1 MSNRILIDGRFI
13 GVGDSIARYV
23 LEMLDGIL
31 KIDDKNEY
39 TLLIRPVGR
48 PKLSAYPELL
58 KAKNLK
64 VVELDIP
71 HYSISEQTKLI
82 KYLNTEKFD
91 LVHFTQF
98 NHPVAYR
105 GKFVTTIHDLTLVG
119 HLHYFNLLKQLA
131 YNTVMKDA
139 AKRSAKVIAISQYT
153 KDDIIEFFHIKD
165 DQLRVIYHGIDH
177 TRFNNK
183 IENRVERVAKFKKD
197 NEIAGRYILYTGM
210 WKKHKNLK
218 RLFEAY
224 EQYLSGCHLESQR
237 KISGD
242 SSPFAKATEDRSV
255 PRNDKGELQL
265 VMVGAIDE
273 KEPEILAE
281 IDRINAKFDKKMIL
295 TVGPRYGDE
304 LVTAYAGALF
314 YVIPSLSE
322 GFGWPPLEAMA
333 CGVPVIASKESCIPE
348 ILGDAPIYFNPY
360 EVKEI
365 KDAIEKVAGDAD
377 LRAVLVKKGLE
388 QVKKYDWEKT
398 AKQTLEV
405 YEEALR

>member
-1 MSNRILIDGRFI
+1 MSKRILIDGRFI
-13 GVGDSIARYV
+13 GIGDSIARYV

-31 KIDDKNEY
+31 KIDSVNEY
-39 TLLIRPVGR
+39 TLLIRPIGK
-48 PKLSAYPELL
+48 PKLDVYPEIT

-64 VVELDIP
+64 VHELDIP
-71 HYSISEQTKLI
+71 HYSMSEQTKLI

-119 HLHYFNLLKQLA
+119 HLHYFNLAKQLA

-165 DQLRVIYHGIDH
+165 NQIRVIYHGIDH
-177 TRFNNK
+177 SRFNNK
-183 IENRVERVAKFKKD
+183 IENRAERVAKFKKD
-197 NEIAGRYILYTGM
+197 NEIAGDYVLYTGM

-224 EQYLSGCHLESQR
+224 EQYLLKSGS
-237 KISGD
+237 K
-242 SSPFAKATEDRSV
+242 
-255 PRNDKGELQL
+255 LQL

-273 KEPEILAE
+273 NEPEILAQIE
-281 IDRINAKFDKKMIL
+281 QINAKFDNKMIL

-365 KDAIEKVAGDAD
+365 REAIQKVAGDAS
-377 LRAVLVKKGLE
+377 LRAELVKKGLE

-405 YEEALR
+405 YEEALK

>member
-1 MSNRILIDGRFI
+1 MKRFLIDGRFI

-31 KIDDKNEY
+31 RIDDKNEY
-39 TLLIRPVGR
+39 TLLIRPIGR
-48 PKLSAYPELL
+48 PKLGAYPELT

-91 LVHFTQF
+91 VVHFTQF

-119 HLHYFNLLKQLA
+119 HLHYFNLGKQLA

-165 DQLRVIYHGIDH
+165 DQIRVIYHGIDH
-177 TRFNNK
+177 ARFNNK
-183 IENRVERVAKFKKD
+183 IENRIERVAKFKKD
-197 NEIAGRYILYTGM
+197 SEIAGDYILYTGM

-218 RLFEAY
+218 RMFEAY
-224 EQYLSGCHLESQR
+224 EQYLISSQAL
-237 KISGD
+237 
-242 SSPFAKATEDRSV
+242 SPKSQV
-255 PRNDKGELQL
+255 LSKQPQL

-295 TVGPRYGDE
+295 TVGPKYGEE
-304 LVTAYAGALF
+304 LVTAYAGALL
-314 YVIPSLSE
+314 YMIPSLSE

-377 LRAVLVKKGLE
+377 LRAVLTKKGLE

-398 AKQTLEV
+398 AQQTLEV
-405 YEEALR
+405 YEEALK

>member
-165 DQLRVIYHGIDH
+165 DQIRVIYHGIDH
-177 TRFNNK
+177 ARFNNK

-197 NEIAGRYILYTGM
+197 NEIAGDYLLYTGM

-224 EQYLSGCHLESQR
+224 EQYLLKSGS
-237 KISGD
+237 K
-242 SSPFAKATEDRSV
+242 
-255 PRNDKGELQL
+255 LQL

-360 EVKEI
+360 EIKEI
-365 KDAIEKVAGDAD
+365 KEVIEKVAVDAS
-377 LRAVLVKKGLE
+377 LRAELAKKGLG

-398 AKQTLEV
+398 AKETLEV
-405 YEEALR
+405 YEEALK

>member
-64 VVELDIP
+64 VVELDIQ

-82 KYLNTEKFD
+82 KYLNAEKFD

-165 DQLRVIYHGIDH
+165 DQIRVIYHGIDH
-177 TRFNNK
+177 ARFNNK

-197 NEIAGRYILYTGM
+197 NEIAGDYLLYTGM

-224 EQYLSGCHLESQR
+224 EQYLLKSGS
-237 KISGD
+237 K
-242 SSPFAKATEDRSV
+242 
-255 PRNDKGELQL
+255 LQL

-273 KEPEILAE
+273 KEPQILAE

-377 LRAVLVKKGLE
+377 LRAVLIKKGLK
-388 QVKKYDWEKT
+388 QVEKYDWEKT
-398 AKQTLEV
+398 AKETLEV

>member
-1 MSNRILIDGRFI
+1 MSKRILIDGRFI

-31 KIDDKNEY
+31 KIDDKSEY

-48 PKLSAYPELL
+48 PKLRAYPELM

-64 VVELDIP
+64 IVELDIP
-71 HYSISEQTKLI
+71 HYSMSEQTKLI
-82 KYLNTEKFD
+82 KYLDTEQFD

-165 DQLRVIYHGIDH
+165 DQIRVIYHGIDH
-177 TRFNNK
+177 GRFNNK
-183 IENRVERVAKFKKD
+183 IENRAERVAKFKKD
-197 NEIAGRYILYTGM
+197 NQIGGEYILYTGM

-224 EQYLSGCHLESQR
+224 EQYLI
-237 KISGD
+237 K
-242 SSPFAKATEDRSV
+242 SSSA
-255 PRNDKGELQL
+255 LQL

-365 KDAIEKVAGDAD
+365 REAIEKVAGDPE
-377 LRAVLVKKGLE
+377 LRVVLIKKGLE
-388 QVKKYDWEKT
+388 HVKKYDWEET

>member
-1 MSNRILIDGRFI
+1 MPKRILIDGRFI

-23 LEMLDGIL
+23 LEMLNGIL
-31 KIDDKNEY
+31 KIDHENEY
-39 TLLIRPVGR
+39 TLLIRPIG
-48 PKLSAYPELL
+48 KLKLDVYPEL
-58 KAKNLK
+58 KEAKNLK
-64 VVELDIP
+64 IVELDIP

-119 HLHYFNLLKQLA
+119 HLHYFNLAKQLA

-165 DQLRVIYHGIDH
+165 DQIRVIYHGIDH
-177 TRFNNK
+177 SRFNNK
-183 IENRVERVAKFKKD
+183 IENRAERVVNFKKD
-197 NEIAGRYILYTGM
+197 NKISGDYILYTGM

-224 EQYLSGCHLESQR
+224 EQHLITSG
-237 KISGD
+237 
-242 SSPFAKATEDRSV
+242 
-255 PRNDKGELQL
+255 PRLQL

-281 IDRINAKFDKKMIL
+281 IERINTKFDKKMIL
-295 TVGPRYGDE
+295 TIGPRYGDE

-314 YVIPSLSE
+314 YIIPSLSE

-360 EVKEI
+360 EVMGI
-365 KDAIEKVAGDAD
+365 CDAIETVSGDAN
-377 LRAVLVKKGLE
+377 LRAQLIKKGLE
-388 QVKKYDWEKT
+388 QVKKYNWEKT

-405 YEEALR
+405 YKEVLK

>member
-1 MSNRILIDGRFI
+1 MSKRILIDGRFI

-31 KIDDKNEY
+31 KIDHENEY
-39 TLLIRPVGR
+39 TLLIRPLGR
-48 PKLSAYPELL
+48 PKLDAYPELT

-64 VVELDIP
+64 IVELDIP

-98 NHPVAYR
+98 NHPLAYR

-119 HLHYFNLLKQLA
+119 HLHYFNLAKQLA

-165 DQLRVIYHGIDH
+165 DQIRVIYHGIDH
-177 TRFNNK
+177 ARFNNK
-183 IENRVERVAKFKKD
+183 IENRVARVENFKKD
-197 NEIAGRYILYTGM
+197 NKISGDYILYTGM

-224 EQYLSGCHLESQR
+224 EQYLTKSGS
-237 KISGD
+237 
-242 SSPFAKATEDRSV
+242 A
-255 PRNDKGELQL
+255 LQL

-281 IDRINAKFDKKMIL
+281 IERINAKFDKKMIL

-333 CGVPVIASKESCIPE
+333 CGVAVIASKESCIPE

-360 EVKEI
+360 EVREI
-365 KDAIEKVAGDAD
+365 CDAIETVAGDAN
-377 LRAVLVKKGLE
+377 LRAQLIKKGLQ

-398 AKQTLEV
+398 ARQTLEV
-405 YEEALR
+405 YKEVLK